1 MEPASPSFL
10 LALPFARLPI
20 PCVQHYGAE
29 LWAADTDFPAALDG
43 AVVSSFDELLA
54 SNCSVVI
61 SAIAPRLGFLDA
73 DRAGLADNAVNA
85 DLQ

>member
-1 MEPASPSFL
+1 MTVLPLHCCSRLLWLLQAPSPVH
-10 LALPFARLPI
+10 
-20 PCVQHYGAE
+20 CAE
-29 LWAADTDFPAALDG
+29 LWAAVTDFPAALDG

-73 DRAGLADNAVNA
+73 DRAGLAANAVNA